1 MEQVELLVSYL
12 LLLIYVRS
20 IHTHTVSGVGGEALL
35 LCMNIL
41 LPLLQHNKE
50 KKNFFIVI
58 SVLQNSTKK
67 KNIPSP
73 PPTTTIMMM
82 IVGNSNLKEI
92 STYRVRRLLL
102 L

>member
-1 MEQVELLVSYL
+1 MEQVESVACVILVTINLRKKYT
-12 LLLIYVRS
+12 
-20 IHTHTVSGVGGEALL
+20 HTHTVSGVGGEALL

-58 SVLQNSTKK
+58 SVLQNSTTK

-82 IVGNSNLKEI
+82 IVGNSN
-92 STYRVRRLLL
+92 
-102 L
+102 